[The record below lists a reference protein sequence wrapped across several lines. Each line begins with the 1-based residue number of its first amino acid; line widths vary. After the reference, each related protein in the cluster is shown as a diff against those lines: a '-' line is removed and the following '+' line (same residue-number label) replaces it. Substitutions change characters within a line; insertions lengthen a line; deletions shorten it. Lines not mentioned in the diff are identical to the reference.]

1 MLQSVLG
8 SFMSLFWAFVLLFIT
23 FYLFSIA
30 TIQGMANYL
39 SSDEGQAA
47 DEELRRQIV
56 TYFGSV
62 FKAMMS
68 YHMATSGGKEWALY
82 YEVLVQASEMTA
94 ALFALVVAFTQIAL
108 LNIMTGIFVE
118 TAMKLAKPDRHVM
131 ALEQRKADYHDA
143 MEIRGLL
150 GTLDVDC
157 TGSIGWDEFSSIAN
171 DPEVEAMLSV
181 MGLDIKDAGLV
192 FKMLCD
198 TSGSDEVELDSLLD
212 ACMKMRG
219 PATSLDLQ
227 VLGYR
232 TGKIGAQLA
241 TLQRHVKASPH

>member
-1 MLQSVLG
+1 MRPPTRKHILPK
-8 SFMSLFWAFVLLFIT
+8 AFVLLFIT

-118 TAMKLAKPDRHVM
+118 TAMKLAELGCAYLSGFGLFCLVVKRIAEARERFKSGRDLSFDSPFDNPIRS
-131 ALEQRKADYHDA
+131 LE
-143 MEIRGLL
+143 
-150 GTLDVDC
+150 
-157 TGSIGWDEFSSIAN
+157 
-171 DPEVEAMLSV
+171 
-181 MGLDIKDAGLV
+181 
-192 FKMLCD
+192 
-198 TSGSDEVELDSLLD
+198 
-212 ACMKMRG
+212 
-219 PATSLDLQ
+219 
-227 VLGYR
+227 
-232 TGKIGAQLA
+232 
-241 TLQRHVKASPH
+241 